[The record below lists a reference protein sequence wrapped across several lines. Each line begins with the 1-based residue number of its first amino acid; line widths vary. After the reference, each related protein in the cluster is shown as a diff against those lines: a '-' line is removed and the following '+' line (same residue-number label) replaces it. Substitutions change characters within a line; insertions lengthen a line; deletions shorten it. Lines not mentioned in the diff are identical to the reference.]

1 MNNPIWIGI
10 LLWVHRHC
18 IELMFS
24 LANNRTYN
32 GRMIHADSKDDI
44 LSLSINNKLKN
55 HEVVLKGNTG
65 NKQYRDS
72 HGKDLLMLLSRLMQE
87 NITLQSIYVITPFN
101 AVKTALIELL
111 KETDLPAIQQPVIKI
126 TPEEVNHWA
135 KHKIGAVNTFQGK
148 ENDTVIFVLGCSI
161 GEEGGAQWAASK
173 PNLVN
178 VALTRAK
185 KYIFVIG
192 NPDVWGHLPS
202 FSDVA
207 NTLPKEIGTLE

>member
-10 LLWVHRHC
+10 PLWVHRRC
-18 IELMFS
+18 IEPMFS
-24 LANNRTYN
+24 LANNMAYN
-32 GRMIHADSKDDI
+32 GRMIHADAKEKICSR
-44 LSLSINNKLKN
+44 SISDQLKN
-55 HEVVLKGNTG
+55 HWVVSKGNMG

-72 HGKDLLMLLSRLMQE
+72 HGKDLLALVSRLIQE
-87 NITLQSIYVITPFN
+87 KITLQSIYVITPFK

-111 KETDLPAIQQPVIKI
+111 KETDLSAIQQPTIKI
-126 TPEEVNHWA
+126 TQKELNHWA
-135 KHKIGAVNTFQGK
+135 KHNIGTVHTFQGK

-173 PNLVN
+173 PNLLN

-192 NPDVWGHLPS
+192 DPDVWGHLPS